1 MDSGKQFNF
10 SMNTAYLVFTA
21 HNKSVINQILS
32 LALTSW
38 GYTRKK
44 IMLETSHNLDSIVS
58 KSTKWHSNLLLNHT
72 TMYKENKQKY
82 NSSVFLKNFGSSILS
97 DILLPISPGSLPES
111 SILIFLGIIVAL
123 LAQWFLF
130 FWVICFT
137 QFIPFICLMFFSRSQ
152 PMILRGD
159 THLVPLKVASALPAI
174 ISILLYGAS
183 CFAFILHPESN
194 DFKTLN

>member
-82 NSSVFLKNFGSSILS
+82 NSSVFLKNFGSIT
-97 DILLPISPGSLPES
+97 S
-111 SILIFLGIIVAL
+111 SILLQLHPIYWRGVWEHLRPRREPRLLSKAMTLIVAAATVLINQSWNQARCMLKIQGIIL
-123 LAQWFLF
+123 
-130 FWVICFT
+130 
-137 QFIPFICLMFFSRSQ
+137 
-152 PMILRGD
+152 
-159 THLVPLKVASALPAI
+159 
-174 ISILLYGAS
+174 
-183 CFAFILHPESN
+183 
-194 DFKTLN
+194 